1 MQAAPPPPPP
11 PAPAPPPPPPPPPPP
26 GDADKDGVTDDKDRC
41 PDTAAGVQVDS
52 DGCYREYT
60 LRGVLYE
67 TNSAE
72 LGAAGRAELAAVVS
86 EFKRLPADLAAGVKV
101 SVEGHTD
108 STGSDAY
115 NQGLSERRA
124 GTVGAYLVEAG
135 LPASMVSTSG
145 LGESSPVDTNDTA
158 EGRQNN
164 RRVVIKATR

>member
-1 MQAAPPPPPP
+1 
-11 PAPAPPPPPPPPPPP
+11 
-26 GDADKDGVTDDKDRC
+26 VTDDKDRC
-41 PDTAAGVQVDS
+41 PNTAAGVQVDS
-52 DGCYREYT
+52 VGCFREFT
-60 LRGVLYE
+60 LRGVLFE